1 MRLQTDQE
9 FKQRNIEELNKKFNV
24 EVYSTHLR
32 GGKAF
37 AAEQKIRE
45 LKKLFLRSKHIEKF
59 KGKHIKPY
67 ELIKKATFNLNNTK
81 SAKYGYSPEQIE
93 EQALDPNTGKYFQ
106 EMYDF
111 HRLIKV
117 KESRDQTEKYD
128 AKVDRRK
135 KRLRDPLEVGEKV
148 LVLAKRLRKK
158 VSSVRLYKS
167 TTEHKS
173 FFNRDRSFAIS
184 ERSKLNNNTYLY
196 WLKENGRKIKN
207 RFLRQELF
215 ALKNQFVK

>member
-1 MRLQTDQE
+1 M
-9 FKQRNIEELNKKFNV
+9 
-24 EVYSTHLR
+24 
-32 GGKAF
+32 
-37 AAEQKIRE
+37 
-45 LKKLFLRSKHIEKF
+45 
-59 KGKHIKPY
+59 
-67 ELIKKATFNLNNTK
+67 
-81 SAKYGYSPEQIE
+81 PEQIE
-93 EQALDPNTGKYFQ
+93 EQALNPNTGKYFQ